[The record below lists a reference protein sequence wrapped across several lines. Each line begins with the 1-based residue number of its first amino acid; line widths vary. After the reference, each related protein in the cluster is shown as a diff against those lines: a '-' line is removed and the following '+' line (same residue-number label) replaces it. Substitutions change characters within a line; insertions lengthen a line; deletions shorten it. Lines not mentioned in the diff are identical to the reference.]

1 MTALATQQQ
10 QQQFRVTED
19 IQSEQAKNVT
29 SCKRQW
35 TTLYVP
41 TSVPSLPT
49 RSGSCTLETL
59 ETTKLDCYCPDLSRG
74 MGEEPCQPYG
84 NKNGRTS
91 STSGC
96 DGDEVGAHLCENRLC
111 DDLEVNSG
119 ANPATIL
126 LFHESGL
133 GPGTPS
139 GKLGPSNSVA
149 NPGTIL
155 VSSTGL
161 GTPDLTVTPSGE
173 MGPSLSIMSYQLS
186 CPTSLS
192 NLSNYLVNI
201 NGIWP
206 APKDVT
212 YINFFWSKSIQN
224 QCTSKEIKYL
234 NCLKEPASSNCM
246 TEPASSNFL
255 KEPVSSNF
263 LKEPTSSNFLKE
275 PTSSTQA
282 KPLAVL
288 MKEKEQFEYNVSF
301 LKLLLLIVD
310 GDVEVN
316 PGPTDNNCTPKGRK
330 MKKKNFNFTPK
341 KLHLDNVNDSNQT
354 AVISA
359 TMPDNDKKKP
369 ISLVNVANDCFF
381 NSVVQ
386 ALFSLQSFR
395 NHVKNFDSHI
405 NDEINAVHS
414 IKQLFSDM
422 EAKSTNI
429 IQTHEYLM
437 SLDLPHYI
445 EHDQFDAEECMT
457 FIINLFYPR
466 INEPGNPRH
475 EWVPDDSI
483 FLLDGEE
490 SILCYNCN
498 EQSNSKYISKSN

>member
-19 IQSEQAKNVT
+19 IQSEQAKNIT

-74 MGEEPCQPYG
+74 MGEG
-84 NKNGRTS
+84 LT
-91 STSGC
+91 
-96 DGDEVGAHLCENRLC
+96 VGAHLCENRLC
-111 DDLEVNSG
+111 DGLEGNSG

-212 YINFFWSKSIQN
+212 YINFFFGQS
-224 QCTSKEIKYL
+224 
-234 NCLKEPASSNCM
+234 
-246 TEPASSNFL
+246 
-255 KEPVSSNF
+255 
-263 LKEPTSSNFLKE
+263 
-275 PTSSTQA
+275 
-282 KPLAVL
+282 
-288 MKEKEQFEYNVSF
+288 QFEIRVP
-301 LKLLLLIVD
+301 LKTLR
-310 GDVEVN
+310 
-316 PGPTDNNCTPKGRK
+316 TR
-330 MKKKNFNFTPK
+330 
-341 KLHLDNVNDSNQT
+341 
-354 AVISA
+354 
-359 TMPDNDKKKP
+359 MP
-369 ISLVNVANDCFF
+369 A
-381 NSVVQ
+381 
-386 ALFSLQSFR
+386 
-395 NHVKNFDSHI
+395 
-405 NDEINAVHS
+405 
-414 IKQLFSDM
+414 
-422 EAKSTNI
+422 
-429 IQTHEYLM
+429 
-437 SLDLPHYI
+437 
-445 EHDQFDAEECMT
+445 
-457 FIINLFYPR
+457 
-466 INEPGNPRH
+466 
-475 EWVPDDSI
+475 
-483 FLLDGEE
+483 
-490 SILCYNCN
+490 
-498 EQSNSKYISKSN
+498 